1 MCCLHFFVQLLPQLC
16 NNLISMSWRFT
27 KALRFTKIYGWKGSP
42 PASAFCSWHADR
54 KPFSRCGCVDLRTN
68 VDICWYGWKML
79 KESEE
84 NWRTK
89 KKNGLLGF
97 ETLPAGFTIILN
109 LGWSSWLVWLG
120 IWMYSI
126 RRTRLLSTL
135 ACSSCHPWQNKQ
147 CLRMETMNMWVHSAV
162 NTRQITSR

>member
-1 MCCLHFFVQLLPQLC
+1 MCVAS
-16 NNLISMSWRFT
+16 ISLSNSFLSFATTSFQCHESWLYG

-54 KPFSRCGCVDLRTN
+54 KPFSRCGCIHLRT
-68 VDICWYGWKML
+68 ML
-79 KESEE
+79 MLIWLKDVERI
-84 NWRTK
+84 WRELKDK
-89 KKNGLLGF
+89 KKTRLLGF

-126 RRTRLLSTL
+126 RRTRLLSTH
-135 ACSSCHPWQNKQ
+135 ACSSCDPWQYK
-147 CLRMETMNMWVHSAV
+147 
-162 NTRQITSR
+162 